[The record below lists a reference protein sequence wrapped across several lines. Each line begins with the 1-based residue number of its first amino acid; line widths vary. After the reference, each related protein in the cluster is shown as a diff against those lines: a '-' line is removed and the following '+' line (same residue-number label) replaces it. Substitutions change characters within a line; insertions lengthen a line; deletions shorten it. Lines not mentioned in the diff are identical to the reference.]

1 LIRAKKAK
9 MAFDLYLKAE
19 KNNPRTM
26 QLLRIIT
33 HECFAVGEYEIAA
46 DAAKILIKDDS
57 ESQ

>member
-1 LIRAKKAK
+1 